1 MLTQSMKQKSKE
13 HQLTKMTDFSDSYS
27 FSFLID
33 SSGLPLGTSYQKSGS
48 TSYGAYGIAKNNK
61 MSDVSV
67 LSLKDEADYVQ

>member
-1 MLTQSMKQKSKE
+1 
-13 HQLTKMTDFSDSYS
+13 MTDFSDSYS

-61 MSDVSV
+61 MSDVSA
-67 LSLKDEADYVQ
+67 LEPNFGHFNLFTSFLNH